1 MERQEIDLHFEYER
15 AQLFSDAGRPA
26 EAARVLATVLEA
38 EPGNSDVRLRLALAY
53 FKSAQLPRAEA
64 HLRSLIDRD
73 PSDHYAHHV
82 LGRTLE
88 RMNRLIESL
97 PHLRLAHA
105 MHDDEQYANAVER
118 VAGRLA
124 KD

>member
-1 MERQEIDLHFEYER
+1 VDPEDVDLNFEYER
-15 AQLFSDAGRPA
+15 AQLFADAGRPA
-26 EAARVLATVLEA
+26 EAARIFAVVRDAD
-38 EPGNSDVRLRLALAY
+38 PGNSDVCLRLALAY
-53 FKSAQLPRAEA
+53 FKSAQLHQAEA
-64 HLRSLIDRD
+64 ELRTLVERN

-88 RMNRLIESL
+88 RMSRLAEAI

-105 MHDDEQYANAVER
+105 MHDDEEYAAAVER
-118 VAGRLA
+118 VAARLP

>member
-1 MERQEIDLHFEYER
+1 MDRRDIDLHLEYER
-15 AQLFSDAGRPA
+15 AQLYVEAGRPD
-26 EAARVLATVLEA
+26 EAAHILLTVLDA

-53 FKSAQLPRAEA
+53 FKAARLPLAEA
-64 HLRSLIDRD
+64 ELRTLVERN

-88 RMNRLIESL
+88 RMNRPAEAL

-105 MHDDEQYANAVER
+105 MHDDGDYAAAVTR
-118 VAGRLA
+118 VAARLERG
-124 KD
+124 